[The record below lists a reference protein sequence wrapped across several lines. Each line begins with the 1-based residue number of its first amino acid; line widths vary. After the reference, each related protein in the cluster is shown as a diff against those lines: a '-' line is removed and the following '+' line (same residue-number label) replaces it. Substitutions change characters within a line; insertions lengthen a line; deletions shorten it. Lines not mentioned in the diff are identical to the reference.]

1 MCDHHRVVRR
11 GQVEVVARQ
20 WPAFHRLG
28 VIVLE
33 AKHPL
38 ARRRPRGARADRL
51 DNFLDGA
58 QIAVNLPQVHAT
70 RHARVCVRVDEAGHD
85 RLALQVDDFRSGP
98 RERPHLVVAAHG
110 QKPTVR
116 DGNRLRPRLRV
127 GHRHDVGVI

>member
-1 MCDHHRVVRR
+1 MRDHHRMVRR
-11 GQVEVVARQ
+11 SEVEVVARER
-20 WPAFHRLG
+20 PAFHRLG

-33 AKHPL
+33 AEHPL
-38 ARRRPRGARADRL
+38 AGRRLSGARADRF
-51 DNFLDGA
+51 DNFFNGA
-58 QIAVNLPQVHAT
+58 QIAVHLPKVHAT

-85 RLALQVDDFRSGP
+85 RLALQVDDFRSGR